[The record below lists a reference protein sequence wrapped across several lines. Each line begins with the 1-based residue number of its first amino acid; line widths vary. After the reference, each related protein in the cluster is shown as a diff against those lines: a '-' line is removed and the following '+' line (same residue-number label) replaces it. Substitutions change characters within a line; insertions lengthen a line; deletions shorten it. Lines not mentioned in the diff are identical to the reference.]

1 MPEASSGRGRRGQDD
16 DGEQGFIRNDPPEL
30 EDTYRFSFDANWLV
44 TSMVEIDD
52 GVEKVKDLTGR
63 TFTVTTGVNDLQ
75 QTDAVEVIQTR
86 VKRGVSETT
95 VFEDQDGD
103 DIYTQAF
110 ELEIYGADARP
121 NKVEEYQFT
130 FDTNG
135 DVTGYSKLKKGVW
148 VAKSIDANESFETL
162 DLSGTTVVA
171 KTEVEGTKSRS
182 NSSGKIRPMPGYGAK
197 WPRPRCR
204 LAVPI
209 TTPWSWVPLR
219 SLSSWLVLPGLLA
232 EAGVEFSVGFTRSS
246 VPGEPLSFT
255 GHTARM
261 CARAPPTSKD

>member
-171 KTEVEGTKSRS
+171 KTEVEGTEVEIEFFWEDPANAGVWRE
-182 NSSGKIRPMPGYGAK
+182 
-197 WPRPRCR
+197 
-204 LAVPI
+204 V
-209 TTPWSWVPLR
+209 
-219 SLSSWLVLPGLLA
+219 A
-232 EAGVEFSVGFTRSS
+232 EAEMQVGSTYYDALVMGPSAELALMVGF
-246 VPGEPLSFT
+246 VWFGAAA
-255 GHTARM
+255 G
-261 CARAPPTSKD
+261 